1 MANTRTL
8 TKAIITNTVALTETL
23 TLSADPSIG
32 TVTLEPTAGQ
42 RWNMDGTTGPLVTK
56 SVRTLVTM
64 SGGTATID
72 LTAFPDAETNTAVDL
87 STLKLKMLHLACPST
102 NANAVTVAPG
112 ASNGYTGWVSTGG
125 EVLNASDQ
133 RGPNIYNG
141 GIAVDATHKNIDIT
155 GTGSQ
160 VVTIVALFG

>member
-8 TKAIITNTVALTETL
+8 TKSVVTNTVVLTETL

-32 TVTLEPTAGQ
+32 TVTLSPTAGQ
-42 RWNMDGTTGPLVTK
+42 RWTMDGTTGPAATK

-72 LTAFPDAETNTAVDL
+72 LTAFPDASTNVAVDL
-87 STLKLKMLHLACPST
+87 TGLKIKMLHLTCPSS
-102 NANAVTVAPG
+102 NANAVTVKPG
-112 ASNGYTGWVSTGG
+112 ASNGYTGWTVTGDI
-125 EVLNASDQ
+125 LNASDQ
-133 RGPNIYNG
+133 RGPNIFNG
-141 GIAVDATHKNIDIT
+141 GIAVDATHKTIDIT

-160 VVTIVALFG
+160 QVTIVALFG